1 MVNRIGGLASGMDI
15 DALVAKLMQA
25 EKSPLFKLQ
34 QKKTTYEWQ
43 RDAYRGINTKLKT
56 FDTYIADNLILK
68 SMKSKTA
75 TVSNSTYASA
85 TATPSASGSLALEG
99 VSQLASAARG
109 LGDQIN
115 ATSNTKLSELGIGSG
130 VIKLNAIKPDGTM
143 PTEGTEI
150 VIDESMTIS
159 KFVEKINDSNAGVSA
174 LFENGRLS
182 ITAKNTGDNKNGA
195 EVQVTAGAD
204 IFSKLGFTSL
214 TGQTSGDLAQGGKNA
229 IFQVNGIAT
238 ERASNTFTI
247 SGYNITL
254 KETFNAGGTI
264 NSMLTL
270 SFNERKNAA
279 VDLPAKESAFD
290 TKKQAHADATDVYN
304 LAKARLSSSLNDA
317 QKVLYSELALETRPL
332 LAELNYN
339 QITKLAEIDF
349 TDEEA
354 ARVAI
359 ANLTDADGFTPALK
373 EALSKIEI
381 GDLEEISDLSEGD
394 FNAISKVEKLEK
406 TFATLNK
413 AMLQGLSGL
422 GQGIEDALKTVDLSA
437 ENPFENL
444 PDGPV
449 KEKLKS
455 LDKGTLEALQS
466 LSGPEIEVLSVAA
479 DAQIKLTSAKTE
491 MDQAD
496 SAYKAA
502 ITRNANAEAN
512 YKQLYKEN
520 IFKGDE
526 ADFEAAYQNHIAND
540 TTPPQ
545 ITPDPSTVSPV
556 TITSTT
562 NVDEMM
568 NKIKEFVT
576 TYNGLI
582 KDLSE
587 QTKETK
593 YRSFAPLTDE
603 QRKDMSESEIKLWE
617 EKAKSGLLRSDT
629 ILRSGLAGMRALI
642 YEANPAV
649 SNQKFNTLFNV
660 GITTTK
666 NYSDGGQLE
675 INENKLRKALEED
688 PDAVA
693 ALFVNLD
700 GAKDSTVTVTDKDG
714 NISTKEADT
723 RGYLQKLR
731 SSMDSFKIDIEK
743 KAGHISST
751 EQSYSIGKNIVD
763 ANKRIDTWQE
773 KLKNIEA
780 RYWKQFS
787 AMEQAI
793 NKANSQ
799 SSMFMQGLG
808 A

>member
-25 EKSPLFKLQ
+25 EKSPLIKLQ
-34 QKKTTYEWQ
+34 QKKTMYEWQ
-43 RDAYRGINTKLKT
+43 RDAYRGINTKLQT
-56 FDTYIADNLILK
+56 FDNYIADNLILK

-75 TVSNSTYASA
+75 AVSNSTYASA
-85 TATPSASGSLALEG
+85 TATSSASGTLALEG
-99 VSQLASAARG
+99 VSQLAAAARG
-109 LGDQIN
+109 LGDQKN
-115 ATSNTKLSELGIGSG
+115 ATANTKLSELGISNG

-150 VIDESMTIS
+150 VIEESMTIS

-204 IFSKLGFTSL
+204 VFGKLGFTSL
-214 TGQTSGDLAQGGKNA
+214 IGQTSGDLAQGGKNA

-238 ERASNTFTI
+238 ERASNTFNI
-247 SGYNITL
+247 SGYNVTL

-264 NSMLTL
+264 NSLLTL

-279 VDLPAKESAFD
+279 EDLITKDSAFNAKKSAYESAQANND
-290 TKKQAHADATDVYN
+290 TAR
-304 LAKARLSSSLNDA
+304 AKFLDSLTGA
-317 QKVLYSELALETRPL
+317 QKGIYSNLSLETRPV
-332 LAELNYN
+332 LAELDYS
-339 QITKLAEIDF
+339 QATKLATIDF
-349 TDEEA
+349 TDEAA
-354 ARVAI
+354 ARTAI
-359 ANLTDADGFTPALK
+359 ANLSEADGFTPALK
-373 EALSKIEI
+373 EALGKMNI
-381 GDLEEISDLSEGD
+381 GDLKEISELTEAD
-394 FNAISKVEKLEK
+394 FNAISDVAKLEK
-406 TFATLNK
+406 TFNVLDK
-413 AMLQGLSGL
+413 QVLKDLSGL
-422 GQGIEDALKTVDLSA
+422 GADIATALTGRDLTVDD
-437 ENPFENL
+437 PFADL
-444 PDGPV
+444 PDGPL
-449 KEKLKS
+449 KDKLKS
-455 LDKGTLEALQS
+455 LDKGTLKALQD
-466 LSGPEIEVLSVAA
+466 LSGVEIENLSAAA
-479 DAQIKLTSAKTE
+479 DAQIKLTTAHNEFK
-491 MDQAD
+491 QAET
-496 SAYKAA
+496 ALKAA
-502 ITRNANAEAN
+502 QTRNDNAEAS

-520 IFKGDE
+520 IFKGNE

-545 ITPDPSTVSPV
+545 ITADPSTVSPV

-603 QRKDMSESEIKLWE
+603 QRKDMSENEIKLWE
-617 EKAKSGLLRSDT
+617 EKAKSGLLRGDT
-629 ILRSGLAGMRALI
+629 ILRSGLSSMRALV
-642 YEANPAV
+642 YQENPAV
-649 SNQKFNTLFNV
+649 SNPKFNTLFNI

-666 NYSDGGQLE
+666 NYNDGGQLQIDE
-675 INENKLRKALEED
+675 KKLQKALEED

-693 ALFVNLD
+693 ALFSNLD
-700 GAKDSTVTVTDKDG
+700 GKQKDTITVTDKDG
-714 NISTKEADT
+714 NITTKEADT

-731 SSMDSFKIDIEK
+731 GAMDSFKIDIEK
-743 KAGHISST
+743 KAGRASAT
-751 EQSYSIGKNIVD
+751 EQTYSIGKNIVD
-763 ANKRIDTWQE
+763 TNKRIDTWQE
-773 KLKNIEA
+773 KLKDIEA

>member
-25 EKSPLFKLQ
+25 EKSPLIKLQ
-34 QKKTTYEWQ
+34 QKKTMYEWQ
-43 RDAYRGINTKLKT
+43 RDAYRGINTKLQT
-56 FDTYIADNLILK
+56 FDKYIADNLILK

-75 TVSNSTYASA
+75 AVSNSTYASA
-85 TATPSASGSLALEG
+85 TATPSASGTLALEG

-115 ATSNTKLSELGIGSG
+115 ATANTKLSELGISNG

-143 PTEGTEI
+143 PTEGTDI

-204 IFSKLGFTSL
+204 IFGKLGYTSL
-214 TGQTSGDLAQGGKNA
+214 NGKTSGDLASGGKNA
-229 IFQVNGIAT
+229 MFQVNGIAT
-238 ERASNTFTI
+238 ERSSNTFTI
-247 SGYNITL
+247 SGYNVTL

-264 NSMLTL
+264 NSLLTL

-279 VDLPAKESAFD
+279 TDLSAKESTFD

-304 LAKARLSSSLNDA
+304 LAKASLSSSLNDA

-339 QITKLAEIDF
+339 QVTKLAEIDF

-354 ARVAI
+354 ARTAI
-359 ANLTDADGFTPALK
+359 ANLTEADGFPPALK
-373 EALSKIEI
+373 DALGKIEF
-381 GDLEEISDLSEGD
+381 GDLKEISELTEAD
-394 FNAISKVEKLEK
+394 FNAISDVEKLEK
-406 TFATLNK
+406 TFNVLNK
-413 AMLQGLSGL
+413 QVLKDLSGL
-422 GQGIEDALKTVDLSA
+422 GADIATALTGRDLSV
-437 ENPFENL
+437 EDPFADL
-444 PDGPV
+444 PEGPL

-466 LSGPEIEVLSVAA
+466 LSGPEIENLSVVA
-479 DAQIKLTSAKTE
+479 DAQIKLTTAKTE

-520 IFKGDE
+520 IYKESDG
-526 ADFEAAYQNHIAND
+526 DFEAAYLNHVA
-540 TTPPQ
+540 TATAPPQ
-545 ITPDPSTVSPV
+545 ITADPSTVSPV

-603 QRKDMSESEIKLWE
+603 QRKDMSENEIKLWE

-629 ILRSGLAGMRALI
+629 ILRSGLAGMRALV

-666 NYSDGGQLE
+666 NYNDGGQLE
-675 INENKLRKALEED
+675 IDEKKLQKALEED

-693 ALFVNLD
+693 ALFSNLD
-700 GAKDSTVTVTDKDG
+700 GKQKDTITVTDKDG

-731 SSMDSFKIDIEK
+731 STMDSFKIDIEK
-743 KAGHISST
+743 KAGRTSAT
-751 EQSYSIGKNIVD
+751 EQTYSIGKNIVD
-763 ANKRIDTWQE
+763 TNKRIDTWQE